1 LKWQKMKCGTVTNT
15 VINGIVPKGELA
27 IEKAD

>member
-1 LKWQKMKCGTVTNT
+1 MKCGTVTNT